1 MNQITTVIFD
11 LDGTLLYT
19 LEDLQGSVNYALSQ
33 MNYALRNLEEVRH
46 FVGHGVYRLIERAV
60 PDGTSREEIDRTFEI
75 FREHY
80 SKNCNVTTRAY
91 DGILDLLTILKEK
104 GYHLAIVSNK
114 MDSAVKALNE
124 IYFNTWI
131 SVAIGATD
139 TVRKK
144 PAPDTVFAAM
154 KELGVSPKETIYV
167 GDSEVDIET
176 AKNAGIPCISCK
188 WGFRDLE
195 VLEEAGATMLVD
207 RPDEILSLLE
217 A

>member
-33 MNYALRNLEEVRH
+33 MNYGLRTLEEVRH

-60 PDGTSREEIDRTFEI
+60 PDGTSHEEIDRTFEI

-176 AKNAGIPCISCK
+176 AKNAGIP
-188 WGFRDLE
+188 
-195 VLEEAGATMLVD
+195 
-207 RPDEILSLLE
+207 
-217 A
+217 